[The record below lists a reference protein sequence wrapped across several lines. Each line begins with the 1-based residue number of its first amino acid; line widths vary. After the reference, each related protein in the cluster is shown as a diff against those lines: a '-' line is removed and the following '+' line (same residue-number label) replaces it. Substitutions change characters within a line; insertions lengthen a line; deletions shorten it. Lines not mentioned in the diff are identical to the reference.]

1 MGIAE
6 SSFRKPRKG
15 DGVSDGKT
23 DTELWVS
30 VKAKTTCKRTRAVH
44 KKKVAFL
51 ASTRGMSIGSSTEA
65 DLSLD
70 DANLNPMHACLRLT
84 DDGMVHL
91 EAFGRTYFLIGQGIK
106 SAGLHQI
113 VKDQVV
119 KMGACSLQVTETCVE
134 SQWRKAAAESKAVA
148 DARAAAHAREIAE
161 RASTTTGAD
170 GSDDGDGG
178 AAGGAGGA
186 GEGKGAEADEAASKV
201 ADADAGAGGPSADD
215 GSDDADDA
223 DFTGLSADAADAAA
237 GGAILELNPDDSD
250 DSDHED
256 GAPASGAGADE
267 EAAVKAVADSM
278 GGHGTVMMLEND
290 ADAPPAPPTVPAH
303 IESQDPGMCY
313 ICFDDSNEAG
323 NELVNSPCS
332 CAKLVHR
339 TCLSKWIATKG
350 SRLCSI
356 CKSKLPID
364 FTVDAP
370 YLVLQVVRHMRGL
383 HWSGER
389 EYIISFNQR
398 RNNVVTVGSGQDCDL
413 NLPDPSLSRCH
424 SRIVFRDDA
433 FYVEDLMSS
442 AGTFLRVAEP
452 HRIALDATCQFKLG
466 RTNLT
471 VKAKRK
477 RSLLRWRSGK
487 KKDV

>member
-1 MGIAE
+1 M
-6 SSFRKPRKG
+6 
-15 DGVSDGKT
+15 
-23 DTELWVS
+23 
-30 VKAKTTCKRTRAVH
+30 KAKTTCKRTRAVH

-51 ASTRGMSIGSSTEA
+51 ASTRGLSIGASADA

-70 DANLNPMHACLRLT
+70 DANLNPMHARLRLS
-84 DDGMVHL
+84 DEGLVHL
-91 EAFGRTYFLIGQGIK
+91 EAYGRTYFLIGQGIR
-106 SAGLHQI
+106 SAGLHEI

-134 SQWRKAAAESKAVA
+134 SQWRKAAAESKALA
-148 DARAAAHAREIAE
+148 DARAEALAKEIAE
-161 RASTTTGAD
+161 RDRATG
-170 GSDDGDGG
+170 
-178 AAGGAGGA
+178 GGAGGA
-186 GEGKGAEADEAASKV
+186 GSGEGKGDEAAE
-201 ADADAGAGGPSADD
+201 AGAGPVKVVPGGDTGGGSPSPAASED
-215 GSDDADDA
+215 GDDDAA
-223 DFTGLSADAADAAA
+223 FAGLSADAADAAA
-237 GGAILELNPDDSD
+237 GGAILEMNPDDSD
-250 DSDHED
+250 DSDGE
-256 GAPASGAGADE
+256 GPKAPPSGTATTAAGGAGGGDE
-267 EAAVKAVADSM
+267 SAGKEDDP
-278 GGHGTVMMLEND
+278 GHATVMMLEND
-290 ADAPPAPPTVPAH
+290 SEAPPAPPEMPAH
-303 IESQDPGMCY
+303 VQSQEPGMCY
-313 ICFDDSNEAG
+313 ICFDDSNEPG

-339 TCLSKWIATKG
+339 SCLSKWIATKG

-389 EYIISFNQR
+389 EYIISFNQQ
-398 RNNVVTVGSGQDCDL
+398 RNNVVTVGSGHDCDL

-424 SRIVFRDDA
+424 SRIVFRDRA

-452 HRIALDATCQFKLG
+452 HVIPLDSTCQFKLG
-466 RTNLT
+466 RTNIT

-487 KKDV
+487 KKTGES